1 MASVGR
7 FLAVAPAYRSKE
19 AIPEV
24 LLKTLSPES
33 LPHGKAEQHMV
44 GVYALGPD
52 DLIDI
57 PDQPLSIGLSLK
69 PQWSPSVQW
78 EQKGKCQEKEHWTW
92 ESGAWVPVLALL
104 SGFMSQTRFTILA
117 PAFWSL
123 MWG

>member
-92 ESGAWVPVLALL
+92 SQGPGCQCWLCYPGSCPRHDLPSWPQRSGL
-104 SGFMSQTRFTILA
+104 
-117 PAFWSL
+117 
-123 MWG
+123 